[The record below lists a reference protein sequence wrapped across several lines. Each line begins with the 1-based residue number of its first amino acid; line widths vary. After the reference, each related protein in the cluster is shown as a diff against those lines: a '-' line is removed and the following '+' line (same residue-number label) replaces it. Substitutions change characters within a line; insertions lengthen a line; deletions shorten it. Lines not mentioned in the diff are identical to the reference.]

1 MPKTIVLILTLLGI
15 TSYAQ
20 ITVDAND
27 MPQVGHSYI
36 SQNIL
41 DFIIIDASLTGASYN
56 WDFSSVIGL
65 SRDTLKPVSVSST
78 PLAYQFFFNNMVLYP
93 DHVADYAIASED
105 IDGAG
110 VVSLTERFEYFRD
123 DASGH
128 KTTGFGANING
139 IPTSVKY
146 DQIDVIY
153 DFPMDY
159 GNNSGSDA
167 SYLISVPTI
176 GTYGQNFSRSKEV
189 DGWGTVSTPFGTF
202 DCLRVKTTLTTTDT
216 LYLDAAG
223 IGSSIPR
230 GTEYIYDWIAK
241 SEGIPVFTAIANA
254 AGVVTAAS
262 YLTEHLT
269 STESYAT
276 GSVKLF
282 PNPTSGRI
290 NIESDLRGNY
300 LLFDLTGKLIKRDE
314 FEAFTKI
321 DLSSVK
327 SGLYTITLIA
337 KNGQMISKRVEIL
350 H

>member
-1 MPKTIVLILTLLGI
+1 M

-20 ITVDAND
+20 ITVDATD

-41 DFIIIDASLTGASYN
+41 DFIIIDATLTGASYN

-65 SRDTLKPVSVSST
+65 SRDTLNPVSVSST
-78 PLAYQFFFNNMVLYP
+78 PLAYQFFFNNMILYP
-93 DHVADYAIASED
+93 DHVADYAIASQD

-128 KTTGFGANING
+128 KITGFGANING

-146 DQIDVIY
+146 DQIDIIY

-167 SYLISVPTI
+167 SYLISVPTL
-176 GTYGQNFSRSKEV
+176 GTYGQDFSRSKVV
-189 DGWGTVSTPFGTF
+189 DGWGTVSTPYGTF

-216 LYLDAAG
+216 LYIDALG
-223 IGSSIPR
+223 VGSSIPR

-241 SEGIPVFTAIANA
+241 GEGIPVFTAIANA
-254 AGVVTAAS
+254 AGVVTEAS

-269 STESYAT
+269 STESYTA
-276 GSVKLF
+276 SSIRLF
-282 PNPTSGRI
+282 PNPTFGQI
-290 NIESDLRGNY
+290 KIESDLRGNY
-300 LLFDLTGKLIKRDE
+300 LLFDLTGKLIKKDVYE
-314 FEAFTKI
+314 VFTKI
-321 DLSSVK
+321 DLSTFK
-327 SGLYTITLIA
+327 SGFYIITLIA
-337 KNGQMISKRVEIL
+337 ENGQIITKKIEIV

>member
-1 MPKTIVLILTLLGI
+1 M

-20 ITVDAND
+20 ITVDATD

-41 DFIIIDASLTGASYN
+41 DFIIIDATLTGASYN

-65 SRDTLKPVSVSST
+65 SRDTLNPVSVSST
-78 PLAYQFFFNNMVLYP
+78 PLAYQFFFNNMILYP
-93 DHVADYAIASED
+93 DHVADYAIASQD

-128 KTTGFGANING
+128 KITGFGANING

-146 DQIDVIY
+146 DQIDIIY

-167 SYLISVPTI
+167 SYLISVPTL
-176 GTYGQNFSRSKEV
+176 GTYGQDFSRSKVV
-189 DGWGTVSTPFGTF
+189 DGWGTVSTPYGTF

-216 LYLDAAG
+216 LYIDALG
-223 IGSSIPR
+223 VGSSIPR

-241 SEGIPVFTAIANA
+241 GEGIPVFTAIANA
-254 AGVVTAAS
+254 AGVVTEAS

-269 STESYAT
+269 STESYTA
-276 GSVKLF
+276 SSIRLF
-282 PNPTSGRI
+282 PNPTFGQI
-290 NIESDLRGNY
+290 KIESDLRGNY
-300 LLFDLTGKLIKRDE
+300 LLFDLTGKLIKKDVY
-314 FEAFTKI
+314 EAFTKI
-321 DLSSVK
+321 DLSTFK
-327 SGLYTITLIA
+327 SGFYIITLIA
-337 KNGQMISKRVEIL
+337 ENGQIITKKIEIV

>member
-1 MPKTIVLILTLLGI
+1 MPKTIVLILTLLGM

-20 ITVDAND
+20 ITVDATD

-41 DFIIIDASLTGASYN
+41 DFIIIDATLTGASYN

-65 SRDTLKPVSVSST
+65 SRDTLNPVSVSST
-78 PLAYQFFFNNMVLYP
+78 PLAYQFFFNNMILYP
-93 DHVADYAIASED
+93 DHVADYAIASQD

-128 KTTGFGANING
+128 KITGFGANING

-146 DQIDVIY
+146 DQIDIIY

-167 SYLISVPTI
+167 SYLISVPTL
-176 GTYGQNFSRSKEV
+176 GTYGQDFSRSKVV
-189 DGWGTVSTPFGTF
+189 DGWGTVSTPYGTF

-216 LYLDAAG
+216 LYIDALG
-223 IGSSIPR
+223 VGSSIPR

-241 SEGIPVFTAIANA
+241 GEGIPVFTAIANA
-254 AGVVTAAS
+254 AGVVTEAS

-269 STESYAT
+269 STESYTA
-276 GSVKLF
+276 SSIRLF
-282 PNPTSGRI
+282 PNPTFGQI
-290 NIESDLRGNY
+290 KIESDLRGNY
-300 LLFDLTGKLIKRDE
+300 LLFDLTGKLIKKDVY
-314 FEAFTKI
+314 EAFTKI
-321 DLSSVK
+321 DLSTFK
-327 SGLYTITLIA
+327 SGFYIITLIA
-337 KNGQMISKRVEIL
+337 ENGQIITKKIEIV